1 MRNVLRPAELICAL
15 FGRSAVPAFVGA
27 FSLLFSSAPAVAVAP
42 ALFESRAS
50 YVRAEDHQ
58 VANIAYRLALSG
70 GRFCPDTHPLSGLF
84 FHHLAEYGPEER
96 RQLIALY
103 GLDRGPG
110 VLSVV
115 EGSPAARAGIAAG
128 DVLLAVNGR
137 SLPTGAS
144 TAQHAD
150 RQLWRRAAEQTEAQ
164 VEQELRLGTAK
175 LSLVR
180 NGRTIQTTLEPIPGC
195 PARIRL
201 ARSPQVNGF
210 VAGRY
215 VVMTTGLLGFTQ
227 DEDELAVVIAHEMA
241 HLILRHTERLQALGV
256 PRGERRREGRN
267 ASLVR
272 VTEEEADRLGLKL
285 AWAAGYDVSAAIPFW
300 RRYYAKYDRGL
311 QLFRTHPSIRA
322 REKLIRE
329 TLAELGG
336 SNPGAQRPQLRE
348 GALRQR

>member
-1 MRNVLRPAELICAL
+1 MV
-15 FGRSAVPAFVGA
+15 
-27 FSLLFSSAPAVAVAP
+27 
-42 ALFESRAS
+42 
-50 YVRAEDHQ
+50 
-58 VANIAYRLALSG
+58 YRLALSG
-70 GRFCPDTHPLSGLF
+70 AHFCPDTYPLSGLL

-96 RQLIALY
+96 RQLIAIY

-128 DVLLAVNGR
+128 DVLLAIAGR
-137 SLPTGAS
+137 PLPSGAS
-144 TAQHAD
+144 TAQHRD
-150 RQLWRRAAEQTEAQ
+150 RQLWRRAVEETEAQ
-164 VEQELRLGTAK
+164 IEQDLRLGAAK
-175 LSLVR
+175 LSLLR
-180 NGRTIQTTLEPIPGC
+180 KGRTIQTVLQPIPGC

-201 ARSPQVNGF
+201 ARSAQVNGF
-210 VAGRY
+210 VAGAY

-227 DEDELAVVIAHEMA
+227 DEDELAVVVAHEMA
-241 HLILRHTERLQALGV
+241 HLILGHTERLRALGV

-272 VTEEEADRLGLKL
+272 ATEEEADRLGLKL

-300 RRYYAKYDRGL
+300 RRFYAKYDRGL

-329 TLAELGG
+329 TLAELGA